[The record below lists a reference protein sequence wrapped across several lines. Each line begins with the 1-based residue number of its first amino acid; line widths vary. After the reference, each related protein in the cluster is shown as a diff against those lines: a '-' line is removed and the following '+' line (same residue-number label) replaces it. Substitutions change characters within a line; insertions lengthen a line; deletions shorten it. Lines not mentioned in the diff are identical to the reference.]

1 MLDHAVHPSGV
12 NVSDLSNSEV
22 FQLISARSA
31 PESQGV
37 ITVNVTALARQNLQE
52 VGRLVEAIATGR
64 YRVPTY
70 DVNMF
75 ASVEGYIQDAIPA
88 FTEWVLTRMCFGI
101 CCPLMLTNAICSR

>member
-1 MLDHAVHPSGV
+1 M
-12 NVSDLSNSEV
+12 
-22 FQLISARSA
+22 FQLTPARSA

-64 YRVPTY
+64 YRVPAY

-88 FTEWVLTRMCFGI
+88 FTEWILTRTCFVI
-101 CCPLMLTNAICSR
+101 YCPIMLTRAICSR

>member
-1 MLDHAVHPSGV
+1 VTGRK
-12 NVSDLSNSEV
+12 SEL
-22 FQLISARSA
+22 QRLTRWRSA

-64 YRVPTY
+64 YRVPAY

-88 FTEWVLTRMCFGI
+88 FTEWILTRTYFLESVVC
-101 CCPLMLTNAICSR
+101 

>member
-1 MLDHAVHPSGV
+1 MTWREWQPHL
-12 NVSDLSNSEV
+12 LTRY
-22 FQLISARSA
+22 RSA

-37 ITVNVTALARQNLQE
+37 ITANVTALARQNLQE

-64 YRVPTY
+64 YRVPAY

-88 FTEWVLTRMCFGI
+88 FTEWILTRTHFLGS
-101 CCPLMLTNAICSR
+101 T